1 MRKKQGIKKK
11 NRDNRR
17 SRKEENHFDNYPLL
31 TQKTTDFNLFKQ
43 IIKLIND
50 KEYLTLEGLQVLIK
64 SYLNLGLSEEFKKKK
79 KKFPNISTY
88 Y

>member
-50 KEYLTLEGLQVLIK
+50 KEYLTLEGLQVLI
-64 SYLNLGLSEEFKKKK
+64 
-79 KKFPNISTY
+79 
-88 Y
+88 